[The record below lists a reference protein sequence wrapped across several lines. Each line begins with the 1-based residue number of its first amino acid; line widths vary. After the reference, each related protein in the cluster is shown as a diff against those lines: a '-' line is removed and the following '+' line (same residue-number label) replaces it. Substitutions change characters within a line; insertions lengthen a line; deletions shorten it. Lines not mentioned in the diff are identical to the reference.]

1 MLTSKFLPGN
11 GSTLW
16 DSQANSINHDSTFA
30 AFFVKEKAV
39 QITAIYNY
47 QRGHRGS

>member
-1 MLTSKFLPGN
+1 MVARFGIRKQ
-11 GSTLW
+11 TL
-16 DSQANSINHDSTFA
+16 AINHDSTFA

-47 QRGHRGS
+47 QRGHRGSWFD